1 MQHDTNGNLLWVAVL
16 GGNSTDSAQDVTVA
30 PDGTVVTGGGFSLF
44 YQTDSVYFGLA
55 GASSPLTASGY
66 GQGDAF
72 VAKCSAAGVF
82 AWAATLG
89 SGYEDIVNAV
99 DTDSSGN
106 VIAGGMFGGGSV
118 GAGAAPVSYNGVAV
132 PALTGMGGY
141 DGFVIK
147 TDASGNLLWAVQIGG
162 ASDDSIT
169 AVAADAAGNIYA
181 SGSCASASCS
191 FGGAAGFANND
202 QTGLTTDAFLVKLSP
217 TGAVLWSTVVSGTL
231 NDMGTGVA
239 VDTTSATGNVY
250 LSGTFAS
257 PSIAVGTAA
266 NAPVIPN
273 MGSSTPASD
282 GYIAALSPSGAVLWT
297 LHLTGTGAAEALDVN
312 SAAGQLF
319 VASSFTNSLAIFG
332 GYSIAESP
340 TSAKATM
347 FFARVNAAGVVTM
360 LMPIGSDYTGSI
372 ATSADGSTVLIAGM
386 LAGSST
392 YPTAM
397 YGDLFSGGPQVNL
410 TTNGAYD
417 AVLLSLN
424 VTTASVNTPLTSS
437 PASGAIVYV
446 ASPPTPPGP
455 KFGGLHNI
463 SGGGGLAGIVI
474 GSCIFGLILGAGVI
488 KCASSSS
495 KPEQRS
501 SKMDFIQ
508 HGEPEASKPAAPA
521 PASEAPA
528 PPPPQRDVEQ
538 AVPTEAEHA

>member
-1 MQHDTNGNLLWVAVL
+1 MLWVATL
-16 GGNSTDSAQDVTVA
+16 GGNGTDSAQDVTVA
-30 PDGTVVTGGGFSLF
+30 ADGTIVVGGGFSLF
-44 YQTDSVYFGLA
+44 YNTDSVYFGLA
-55 GASSPLTASGY
+55 GASSPIAATGY
-66 GQGDAF
+66 GQGDAY
-72 VAKCSAAGVF
+72 VAKSSAAGVF

-89 SGYEDIVNAV
+89 GGYEDIVNAV

-106 VIAGGMFGGGSV
+106 VIVGGMFGGGSV
-118 GAGAAPVSYNGVAV
+118 GAGAAAVSYNGAAV
-132 PALTGMGGY
+132 STMTGMGGY
-141 DGFVIK
+141 DGFVMK
-147 TDASGNLLWAVQIGG
+147 TDANGNLLWAVQIGG
-162 ASDDSIT
+162 SSDDSIT
-169 AVAADAAGNIYA
+169 AVAADSVGNIYA

-191 FGGAAGFANND
+191 FGGASGFANND

-250 LSGTFAS
+250 LSGSFAS
-257 PSIAVGTAA
+257 PSITVGLAA
-266 NAPVIPN
+266 NAPTIPN

-282 GYIAALSPSGAVLWT
+282 GFIAALSPSGAVLWT

-319 VASSFTNSLAIFG
+319 IASSFTNSLAIFG

-410 TTNGAYD
+410 TTNGGYD

-424 VTTASVNTPLTSS
+424 VTTATVNTPLTSS

-455 KFGGLHNI
+455 KFGGLQNI
-463 SGGGGLAGIVI
+463 SGRGGLAGIII
-474 GSCIFGLILGAGVI
+474 GSCLFGLCLGAAVI
-488 KCASSSS
+488 KGASSAS
-495 KPEQRS
+495 KPEQPRS

-508 HGEPEASKPAAPA
+508 HGESDTSAAQAPA
-521 PASEAPA
+521 PVARAA
-528 PPPPQRDVEQ
+528 PPPPPDVEQ
-538 AVPTEAEHA
+538 AAPPPAEAEHA